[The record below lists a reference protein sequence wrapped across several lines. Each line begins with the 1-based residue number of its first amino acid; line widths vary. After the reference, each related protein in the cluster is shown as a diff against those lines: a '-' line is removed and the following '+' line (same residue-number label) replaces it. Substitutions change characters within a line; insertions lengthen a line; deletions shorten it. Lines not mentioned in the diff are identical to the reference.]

1 MATRHDPQHHEREV
15 LDTALKALG
24 ELTGIDGK
32 VVATEART
40 SLRAKSDAVVDLK
53 VAGQTHRY
61 LVECKRSMDRA
72 SALALVRTQLAPHLD
87 SGLLVAPYLSPQLA
101 EHSRQL
107 DLQFIDTAGNA
118 YLKADGLYVFVSG
131 RKPLTLP
138 TQTSTRSAGN
148 ATAWR
153 MAFALL
159 CEPALVQAPYREIA
173 ETAGIALGSVG
184 AVFQDLAARGLLV
197 ESARGRRLAA
207 PAQMLDEW
215 VAGYPSILRPK
226 LHPRRFQATNPNWWQ
241 DASLADPTQL
251 SAQWGGEVAAAR
263 MTGYLKPATQ
273 TLYIDP
279 PAMRDTLRH
288 LVTKY
293 RLQPSADGSIELL
306 ETFWRPPPSQTAR
319 ESLVPPILVY
329 ADLIA
334 TMDSRN
340 LETANLI
347 REKIIAR
354 VLDPL

>member
-1 MATRHDPQHHEREV
+1 MATRYDPQHHEREV

-24 ELTGIDGK
+24 ELAGIDGK
-32 VVATEART
+32 IVATGART
-40 SLRAKSDAVVDLK
+40 SSRAKSDAVVDLR

-61 LVECKRSMDRA
+61 LVECKHTMDRA
-72 SALALVRTQLAPHLD
+72 SALALVRTQLARHLD
-87 SGLLVAPYLSPQLA
+87 TGLLVTPYLSPQLA

-107 DLQFIDTAGNA
+107 GLQFIDTAGNA

-131 RKPLTLP
+131 RKPLDVP
-138 TQTSTRSAGN
+138 AQTSTRSAGN
-148 ATAWR
+148 ATTWR
-153 MAFALL
+153 MVFALL
-159 CEPALVQAPYREIA
+159 CEPALIQAPYREMA
-173 ETAGIALGSVG
+173 EAAGIALGSVG
-184 AVFQDLAARGLLV
+184 AVLRDLTTRGLLV

-207 PAQMLDEW
+207 PTRMLDEW
-215 VAGYPSILRPK
+215 VTGYPTILRPK
-226 LHPRRFQATNPNWWQ
+226 LHPRRFQANDPNWWQ
-241 DASLADPTQL
+241 DASLADLTPL
-251 SAQWGGEVAAAR
+251 SAQWGSEVAAAR
-263 MTGYLKPATQ
+263 MTDYLKPATQ

-293 RLQPSADGSIELL
+293 RLQPSADGPIELL
-306 ETFWRPPPSQTAR
+306 ETFWRPPTGHTDR

-347 REKIIAR
+347 REKSIAR
-354 VLDPL
+354 VLDSL